1 MRDDAGYDWFFLVGM
16 RPVIDRGTA
25 CRLAE
30 DDDSR
35 WIASEASNVV
45 SKPFDRGSLI
55 AKASILFNA
64 WRSREAKDAQAV
76 VDGHDYYILVV
87 CKILAV
93 VEWAVWTG
101 NSEAASMEEGKDGL
115 LGLLRMCLRSRLGP
129 DVQCET
135 VFILLVP
142 KTASKF
148 VDDC

>member
-1 MRDDAGYDWFFLVGM
+1 M
-16 RPVIDRGTA
+16 
-25 CRLAE
+25 AE

-45 SKPFDRGSLI
+45 SKPFDRGPLI
-55 AKASILFNA
+55 AKSSILFNA
-64 WRSREAKDAQAV
+64 WSSREAKDAQAV

-93 VEWAVWTG
+93 VVWAVWTG
-101 NSEAASMEEGKDGL
+101 NGKAAAMEEGKDGL
-115 LGLLRMCLRSRLGP
+115 LGLTGVLIRSRLGP

-135 VFILLVP
+135 VFILLIP
-142 KTASKF
+142 EAASKF

>member
-1 MRDDAGYDWFFLVGM
+1 
-16 RPVIDRGTA
+16 
-25 CRLAE
+25 
-30 DDDSR
+30 
-35 WIASEASNVV
+35 
-45 SKPFDRGSLI
+45 LI